1 MIDFLVAIFEWFGGW
16 TIGLFVFIFFV
27 LSSLFWVLLLT
38 LPSSFLKPLLNKP
51 KRKPKSKPLIKEDT
65 KEKIQMFLWKWFV
78 IIVFILLIISYFTH
92 PSSNSI
98 EDTGWLRW
106 SKGW

>member
-16 TIGLFVFIFFV
+16 TIPFFVFIFLV
-27 LSSLFWVLLLT
+27 LFSLFGVLLFT
-38 LPSSFLKPLLNKP
+38 LPSSSLKPLLNKP
-51 KRKPKSKPLIKEDT
+51 KRKPLISENT
-65 KEKIQMFLWKWFV
+65 KEKIRMFLWKWFV

-98 EDTGWLRW
+98 KDTGWLRW